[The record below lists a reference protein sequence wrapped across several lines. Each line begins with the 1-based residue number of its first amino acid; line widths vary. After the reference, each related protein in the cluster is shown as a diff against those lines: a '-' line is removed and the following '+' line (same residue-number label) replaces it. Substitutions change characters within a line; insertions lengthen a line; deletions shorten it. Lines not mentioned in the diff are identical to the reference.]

1 MAKTS
6 KVFYLIAAVLV
17 IAATIFV
24 LISNGVKK
32 NQPAENYQPIEG
44 AKANSYELATDA
56 LAIQA
61 SDNIIGSEEAPLK
74 IFVYED
80 YSSQY
85 SAELAETLSKIAS
98 ESNDKVTI
106 ISRPY
111 IVSGSNLSRQ
121 TALATICAKDS
132 GKWPEMR
139 SLLFS
144 LAKTGSLQEEGF
156 STYAA
161 ELQLN
166 GEEFITCLTNE
177 EKSIKLDE
185 VMKNTKDALVLG
197 APTMFVGD
205 EMILGARP
213 YSDFIDSNGDA
224 ISGLKTV
231 VERKLKELSVV
242 K

>member
-6 KVFYLIAAVLV
+6 KFFYLIAAVLV
-17 IAATIFV
+17 ITATIFV
-24 LISNGVKK
+24 LIVNRSEN
-32 NQPAENYQPIEG
+32 NQPAVSYQPIAG
-44 AKANSYELATDA
+44 AKANSYELVTDA

-61 SDNIIGSEEAPLK
+61 NDNIIGAAEAPLK

-98 ESNDKVTI
+98 ESNDKVAI

-111 IVSGSNLSRQ
+111 IVPGSNLSRQ
-121 TALATICAKDS
+121 TALATVCAKDS

-144 LAKTGSLQEEGF
+144 LTKTGLLQEEGF

-185 VMKNTKDALVLG
+185 AMKNAKDALVLG

-213 YSDFIDSNGDA
+213 YADFIDSNGDA

-231 VERKLKELSVV
+231 VERKLKEVLAVE
-242 K
+242 